1 MLLEGER
8 LEPLSRNCSVIV
20 SRSHYFTTDTL
31 LLASFSLPKS
41 GEICADFGTGCGA
54 IPLVWCAR
62 GKPGRIYAL
71 ELQEEACSQAARS
84 AELNRLQEVISV
96 HHLNLRGLSAERP
109 GFLRGLDLV
118 ACNPPYKAAGS
129 GARNSGDA
137 KRIARHECECTLP
150 EIAAAAAAV
159 LRFGGRFCLC
169 QRPERLCDVLEAMRR
184 NGLEPKRI
192 RFVHQRVGKE
202 PSLFL
207 VQGTRGGKPG
217 LRVEPPLFIEDGD
230 GYSREMLEIYGD
242 YREGVT

>member
-1 MLLEGER
+1 M
-8 LEPLSRNCSVIV
+8 EPLSRNCSVIV
-20 SRSHYFTTDTL
+20 SHSHYFTTDTL
-31 LLASFSLPKS
+31 LLASFSLPKP
-41 GEICADFGTGCGA
+41 GEACADFGTGCGA

-62 GKPGRIYAL
+62 GKPRKIYAL
-71 ELQEEACSQAARS
+71 ELQEEACSQAKRS
-84 AELNRLQEVISV
+84 AELNGLQDTIDVQN
-96 HHLNLRGLSAERP
+96 LNLCGLAAARP
-109 GFLRGLDLV
+109 GFLQGLDLV

-129 GARNSGDA
+129 GVKNSGNA
-137 KRIARHECECTLP
+137 KRIARHECECTLS

-169 QRPERLCDVLEAMRR
+169 QRPERLCDVLEAMRL
-184 NGLEPKRI
+184 NGLEPKRL
-192 RFVHQRVGKE
+192 RFVHQRAGKE

-230 GYSREMLEIYGD
+230 GYSQEMLELYGD